1 MDERAFAVAEGKK
14 VILLVEEGI
23 KEMGEYR
30 VMLSI

>member
-1 MDERAFAVAEGKK
+1 VAEGKK

-23 KEMGEYR
+23 KEIGEYR